1 MEVTYQPVLDKNEAK
16 AVRKISRNV
25 YKHNKFRKMMSLGDL
40 LLYLFFL
47 LSSIFLDFELM
58 DWGE

>member
-1 MEVTYQPVLDKNEAK
+1 MEVTYHPVLDKNEAK

-47 LSSIFLDFELM
+47 LLN
-58 DWGE
+58 